1 MPNLSEIASNL
12 LCLEI
17 NTIVSDGIT
26 AEKMPIA
33 AEALIRVAQD
43 YHRFLRARLRELEDL
58 RAAGA
63 LLPPL
68 GIADAARLA
77 VFYSWEV
84 HSGDWHTFSILRR
97 AARACEVARR
107 APGLRDALRPEHDVI
122 LGRIIS
128 NCDQL
133 KGILLGLDQP
143 EMAIDQQIVALT
155 EMNREPFPHFSPD
168 AIVKLRKIWEI
179 GTDAVAMQ
187 TVIQIDGDVV
197 SRIQPGRD
205 EDETRML
212 NGIHQSAVEVS
223 FKHWTF
229 LVQLAES
236 FMTSALAHFFP
247 AG

>member
-1 MPNLSEIASNL
+1 MPDLGEIARNL

-17 NTIVSDGIT
+17 NTIVADGIT

-33 AEALIRVAQD
+33 GEALIRVAQD
-43 YHRFLRARLRELEDL
+43 YHRFLCARLRELEEL

-63 LLPPL
+63 VLPPL

-77 VFYSWEV
+77 AFFDWQV
-84 HSGDWHTFSILRR
+84 HSGDWQTFTTLRR
-97 AARACEVARR
+97 VARACQMARR
-107 APGLRDALRPEHDVI
+107 APDLQYALRPEHDTI
-122 LGRIIS
+122 IDRIIS

-133 KGILLGLDQP
+133 KGILLGLDRP
-143 EMAIDQQIVALT
+143 DEPIDQQIVALA
-155 EMNREPFPHFSPD
+155 EMNREPVPQLGPD

-179 GTDAVAMQ
+179 GTDTVIMQ

-197 SRIQPGRD
+197 SRIQARRD
-205 EDETRML
+205 GAESQIL
-212 NGIHQSAVEVS
+212 NEIHRSAVEVS

-229 LVQLAES
+229 LVQVAES
-236 FMTSALAHFFP
+236 FVGSVLGHFFP